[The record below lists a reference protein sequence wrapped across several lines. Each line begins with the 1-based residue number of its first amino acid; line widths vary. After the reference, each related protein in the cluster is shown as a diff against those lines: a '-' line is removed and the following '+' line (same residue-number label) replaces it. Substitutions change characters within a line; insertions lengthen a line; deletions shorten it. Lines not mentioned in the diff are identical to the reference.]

1 MKYFCFRF
9 DVDTPKCIKSGVPNL
24 ISLSKKLDVPFTFF
38 INMGRG
44 TSRWSFIKKKI
55 SFNGNSTPHRNLKL
69 SNFKNIG
76 TSIIH
81 LDPGIDTGDIAMQ
94 GLLKVNSD
102 DTLLSIKKKN
112 VELSL
117 QLIIQT
123 IEMAKTGNLPKTR
136 QSKLID
142 SFYKTPRFI
151 DFFQWSTSSGKN
163 IERFS

>member
-1 MKYFCFRF
+1 MHSDFLA
-9 DVDTPKCIKSGVPNL
+9 V
-24 ISLSKKLDVPFTFF
+24 SKKDFT
-38 INMGRG
+38 
-44 TSRWSFIKKKI
+44 S
-55 SFNGNSTPHRNLKL
+55 
-69 SNFKNIG
+69 IG

-94 GLLKVNSD
+94 SLLKVSSD
-102 DTLLSIKKKN
+102 DTLFSIKKKN

-117 QLIIQT
+117 QLVIQT

-151 DFFQWSTSSGKN
+151 DFFQWFTSSGKN
-163 IERFS
+163 IGRFS